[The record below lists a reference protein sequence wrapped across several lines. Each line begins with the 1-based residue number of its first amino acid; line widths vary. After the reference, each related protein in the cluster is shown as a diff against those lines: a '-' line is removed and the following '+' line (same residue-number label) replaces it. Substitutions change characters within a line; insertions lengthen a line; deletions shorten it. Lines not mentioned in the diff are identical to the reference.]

1 MSLFIQTNV
10 ASMVAQNNFSN
21 TQAQLASSF
30 QKLSSGYRI
39 NSAADDAAGL
49 GIASS
54 MKAQVQS
61 YTYAMQNA
69 NDGISMAQTADGA
82 AAQIGDLLTK
92 MRGLAV
98 QGSNGSLSTSDSTN
112 LNSQFQSSLAQIDNI
127 ANVTQ
132 FNGKNLL
139 AGASASVSFQV
150 GIGTTA
156 SDQISAQFGGADTT
170 NLNVGTLKVDNAT
183 DSQAA
188 ITSIDTAIASLST
201 VREGFGAAINRLQ
214 GTISNLQS
222 SQTNMSASLSRI
234 QDVDIASETA
244 ALSREQVLAQ
254 AGAAVLSQA
263 NQSPQLALKLLQ

>member
-98 QGSNGSLSTSDSTN
+98 QGSNGSLSSSDSTN